1 MVSLRRGKKTA
12 AKKTSNKVVAPAAP
26 GFVPTINKG
35 GTSKE
40 SPGAVNNKEDQAF
53 PGTEDRQ
60 KGK

>member
-1 MVSLRRGKKTA
+1 MALKKTS
-12 AKKTSNKVVAPAAP
+12 KKSSNKVVAPASP
-26 GFVPTINKG
+26 GFIPRINKG